1 MRDRKGPIGR
11 ATGIAEGVAT
21 VVRRRAHEREP
32 HAVLYD
38 TTGLSRLVS
47 PEAEGFDALI
57 DTAEAL
63 VELDAERRDSEAD
76 PLERAAADSE
86 HPGGHTHPGA
96 GRHTGGPTHP
106 GAGRETAAG
115 DEDDAG
121 ERPASK
127 RRRNS

>member
-38 TTGLSRLVS
+38 STGLSRLVS

-63 VELDAERRDSEAD
+63 VELDAERRDAEAD

-86 HPGGHTHPGA
+86 H
-96 GRHTGGPTHP
+96 TGGP
-106 GAGRETAAG
+106 RETATD

>member
-38 TTGLSRLVS
+38 STGLSRLVS

-63 VELDAERRDSEAD
+63 VELDAERRDAEAD

-86 HPGGHTHPGA
+86 
-96 GRHTGGPTHP
+96 HTGGPTHP
-106 GAGRETAAG
+106 GAGRETAAA

-127 RRRNS
+127 RRRRS

>member
-38 TTGLSRLVS
+38 STGLSRLVS
-47 PEAEGFDALI
+47 PEAEGLDALI

-63 VELDAERRDSEAD
+63 VELDAERRDAEAD

-86 HPGGHTHPGA
+86 HPGGP
-96 GRHTGGPTHP
+96 
-106 GAGRETAAG
+106 RETAAG
-115 DEDDAG
+115 DEDDTG

-127 RRRNS
+127 RRRRS